1 MIKYYSLF
9 FLVIVLMF
17 TLYLNNKR
25 KYKKIFKYTKESREE
40 EEEED
45 SRGSLLTTGFFHA
58 GFANKIFNIVESM
71 LVSYQSNRCFQSI
84 PYEILVSTSN
94 RILLKVLQC

>member
-25 KYKKIFKYTKESREE
+25 KYKKIFKYTKESR